1 MNSKGQSSAAA
12 LVKTEL
18 LLGLSPFSGEADM
31 LQVSRTLGSHLGK
44 EERKDGAATDLDA
57 ELSSVV
63 ETVPRAGLGHFL
75 KEGLMMQSPN

>member
-1 MNSKGQSSAAA
+1 MQSAEDS
-12 LVKTEL
+12 E
-18 LLGLSPFSGEADM
+18 GLFPFS
-31 LQVSRTLGSHLGK
+31 QVSRTLGSHLGK